1 MKMDS
6 NKRMITVGVFVL
18 LGIVIFIAAVLTL
31 GGQKKTFEKK
41 ATLKAVFKD
50 VNGLQSGNNVW
61 FSGVKVGTVKKISFT
76 PNALVEVIMNI
87 ETKTM
92 RYIKKDA
99 RAKISSEGFI
109 GNKIVVIFGGGIQSP
124 PVADD
129 DVLPADTGTGTDE
142 MMATLQQNNKNL
154 LDITANIKAVTERLM
169 NGQGSAGKILS
180 DDKLANDLHAAIMG
194 LRIASSHV
202 QRITADVAG
211 YTSQLQ
217 SEGSLTNSLVH
228 DTVFYSR
235 MKATAAQI
243 HETSIT
249 IKESSESIKR
259 ISSNI
264 ENVSRHLDST
274 GSPIGILLN
283 DEEAGWNLKT
293 TLDNLQMGSRRL
305 YEDLEAI
312 QHNILFRGYFKKKEK
327 QKDEEEKQKTK
338 QKSQ

>member
-6 NKRMITVGVFVL
+6 NKRMITVGIFVL

-50 VNGLQSGNNVW
+50 VNGLQPGNNVW

-92 RYIKKDA
+92 HYIKKDA
-99 RAKISSEGFI
+99 RVKISSEGFI
-109 GNKIVVIFGGGIQSP
+109 GNKIIMIYGGSIQSG
-124 PVADD
+124 PVTDN
-129 DVLPADTGTGTDE
+129 DVLIADNGLGTDE

-154 LDITANIKAVTERLM
+154 LDITGNIKMITERLM

-180 DDKLANDLHAAIMG
+180 DDKLANDLQTAIIG
-194 LRIASSHV
+194 LKMASSHV
-202 QRITADVAG
+202 QKITSDVAG

-235 MKATAAQI
+235 LKATAAQI
-243 HETSIT
+243 HEASIT
-249 IKESSESIKR
+249 IKESSENIRR
-259 ISSNI
+259 ITSNI

-283 DEEAGWNLKT
+283 DEEAGWNLKM
-293 TLDNLQMGSRRL
+293 TLDNLQMGSKKL
-305 YEDLEAI
+305 DEDLEAM
-312 QHNILFRGYFKKKEK
+312 QHSFLFRGYFKKKEK
-327 QKDEEEKQKTK
+327 QKTEDEKQKTE

>member
-6 NKRMITVGVFVL
+6 NKRMITVGIFVL
-18 LGIVIFIAAVLTL
+18 LGIIIFIAAVLTL

-41 ATLKAVFKD
+41 ATLKAVFQD

-76 PNALVEVIMNI
+76 PNALVEVIMSI

-92 RYIKKDA
+92 QYIKKDA

-109 GNKIVVIFGGGIQSP
+109 GNKIVVIFGGGMQSP
-124 PVADD
+124 HVADD
-129 DVLPADTGTGTDE
+129 DVLAVDSGLGTDE

-154 LDITANIKAVTERLM
+154 LDITGNIKTVVERLM

-180 DDKLANDLHAAIMG
+180 DDKLANDLQAAIMG
-194 LRIASSHV
+194 MKIASSHV
-202 QRITADVAG
+202 QRITSDIVG

-243 HETSIT
+243 HETSVT

-259 ISSNI
+259 IAGNI

-274 GSPIGILLN
+274 GSPIGVLLN
-283 DEEAGWNLKT
+283 DEEAGWNLKM
-293 TLDNLQMGSRRL
+293 TLDNLQMGTKKL
-305 YEDLEAI
+305 DEDLEAM
-312 QHNILFRGYFKKKEK
+312 QHSFLFRGYFKKKEK
-327 QKDEEEKQKTK
+327 QKDNGEKQKTE

>member
-6 NKRMITVGVFVL
+6 NKRMITVGIFVL

-50 VNGLQSGNNVW
+50 VNGLQPGNNVW

-92 RYIKKDA
+92 HYIKKDA
-99 RAKISSEGFI
+99 RVKISSEGFI
-109 GNKIVVIFGGGIQSP
+109 GNKIIMIYGGSMQSG
-124 PVADD
+124 PVADN
-129 DVLPADTGTGTDE
+129 DVLIADNGLGTDE

-154 LDITANIKAVTERLM
+154 LDITGNIKMITERLM

-180 DDKLANDLHAAIMG
+180 DDKLANDLQAAIIG
-194 LRIASSHV
+194 LKVASSHV
-202 QRITADVAG
+202 QKITSDVAG

-235 MKATAAQI
+235 LKATAAQI
-243 HETSIT
+243 HEASIT
-249 IKESSESIKR
+249 IKESSENIRR
-259 ISSNI
+259 ITSNI

-274 GSPIGILLN
+274 GSPIGVLLN
-283 DEEAGWNLKT
+283 DEEAGWNLKM
-293 TLDNLQMGSRRL
+293 TLDNLQMGSKKL
-305 YEDLEAI
+305 DEDLEAM
-312 QHNILFRGYFKKKEK
+312 QHNFLFRGYFKKKEK
-327 QKDEEEKQKTK
+327 QKTEDEKQKTE

>member
-1 MKMDS
+1 MDS
-6 NKRMITVGVFVL
+6 NKRMITVGIFVL

-50 VNGLQSGNNVW
+50 VNGLQPGNNVW

-92 RYIKKDA
+92 HYIKKDA

-109 GNKIVVIFGGGIQSP
+109 GNKIVMIYGGSIQSG
-124 PVADD
+124 PVADN
-129 DVLPADTGTGTDE
+129 DVLIADNGLGTDE

-154 LDITANIKAVTERLM
+154 LDITGNIKMITERLM

-180 DDKLANDLHAAIMG
+180 DDKLANDLQTAIIG
-194 LRIASSHV
+194 LKMASSHV
-202 QRITADVAG
+202 QKITSDVAG

-235 MKATAAQI
+235 LKATAAQI
-243 HETSIT
+243 HEASIT
-249 IKESSESIKR
+249 IKESSENIRR
-259 ISSNI
+259 ITSNI

-274 GSPIGILLN
+274 GSPIGVLLN
-283 DEEAGWNLKT
+283 DEEAGWNLKM
-293 TLDNLQMGSRRL
+293 TLDNLQMGSRKL
-305 YEDLEAI
+305 DEDLEAM
-312 QHNILFRGYFKKKEK
+312 QHNFLFRGYFKKKEK
-327 QKDEEEKQKTK
+327 QKTEDEKQKTE

>member
-6 NKRMITVGVFVL
+6 NKRMITVGIFVL

-50 VNGLQSGNNVW
+50 VNGLQPGNNVW

-92 RYIKKDA
+92 HYIKKDA

-109 GNKIVVIFGGGIQSP
+109 GNKIIMIYGGSIQSG
-124 PVADD
+124 PVADN
-129 DVLPADTGTGTDE
+129 DVLIADNGLGTDE

-154 LDITANIKAVTERLM
+154 LDITGNIKTITERLM

-180 DDKLANDLHAAIMG
+180 DDKLASDLQAAIIG
-194 LRIASSHV
+194 LKMASSHV
-202 QRITADVAG
+202 QKITSDVAG

-235 MKATAAQI
+235 LKATAAQI
-243 HETSIT
+243 HEASIT
-249 IKESSESIKR
+249 IKESSENIRR
-259 ISSNI
+259 ITSNI

-283 DEEAGWNLKT
+283 DEEAGWNLKM
-293 TLDNLQMGSRRL
+293 TLDNLQMGSRKL
-305 YEDLEAI
+305 DEDLEAM
-312 QHNILFRGYFKKKEK
+312 QHSFLFRGYFKKKEK
-327 QKDEEEKQKTK
+327 QKDNGEKQKTE

>member
-180 DDKLANDLHAAIMG
+180 DDKL
-194 LRIASSHV
+194 
-202 QRITADVAG
+202 
-211 YTSQLQ
+211 
-217 SEGSLTNSLVH
+217 TNSLVH

-283 DEEAGWNLKT
+283 DEEAGRNLKT

-305 YEDLEAI
+305 DEDLEAI
-312 QHNILFRGYFKKKEK
+312 QHNFLFRGYFKKKEK
-327 QKDEEEKQKTK
+327 QKNEEEKQKTR